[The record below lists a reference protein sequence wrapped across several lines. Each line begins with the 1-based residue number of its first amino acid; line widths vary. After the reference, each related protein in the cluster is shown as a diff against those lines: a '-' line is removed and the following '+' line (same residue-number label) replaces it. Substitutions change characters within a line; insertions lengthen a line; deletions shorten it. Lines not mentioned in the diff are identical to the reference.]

1 MKTFRTP
8 LRTALLG
15 LSMAVMTASPALA
28 LPVPAPHVPAQV
40 KHVSANCRAVG
51 MKHAAQLGGELVDAF
66 METQGGQQVCV
77 ILVKIPARDN
87 NHPRV
92 DRIVVPAG

>member
-15 LSMAVMTASPALA
+15 FSMAVMAVSPALA
-28 LPVPAPHVPAQV
+28 VPVPAPGVPGEV
-40 KHVSANCRAVG
+40 KLVSANCRAVG
-51 MKHAAQLGGELVDAF
+51 MKHAAQMGGELVDAF

-77 ILVKIPARDN
+77 ILVKIPARGN
-87 NHPRV
+87 SHPRV
-92 DRIVVPAG
+92 DRITVPAG